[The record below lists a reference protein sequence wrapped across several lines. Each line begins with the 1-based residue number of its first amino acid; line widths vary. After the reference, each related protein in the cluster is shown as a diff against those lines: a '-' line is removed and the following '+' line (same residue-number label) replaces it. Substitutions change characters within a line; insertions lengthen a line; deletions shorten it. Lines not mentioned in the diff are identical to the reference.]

1 MSVKRGAFFFGQIA
15 LQIGGEEIVDIVVND
30 HGLIQ
35 RGEGGAKLLAH
46 RGERATEDS
55 TKFAIRKAKRVFD
68 CAIIHFLEVAQR
80 ECGPMKLWQISQG
93 RMKVSI

>member
-1 MSVKRGAFFFGQIA
+1 MTVKRIAFGFGQIA
-15 LQIGGEEIVDIVVND
+15 VQIGGEEFVDIIVND

-55 TKFAIRKAKRVFD
+55 TEFAIRKAKRVLD

-80 ECGPMKLWQISQG
+80 ECGPMKLGQISQS